1 MRLLLDA
8 DALIK
13 LNRAEI
19 LVPLFE
25 STECAIPQAVYEEAV
40 VEGHARGYADAKE
53 IESALKERCSVEEA
67 TSSSRLRALGAGDT
81 ALLTL
86 AEVGDESIV
95 VSDDGPFL
103 GVLRARGIDYLNCA
117 QLVVY
122 LVRNQVLTADRASK
136 ALGRMQSLISPKSF
150 NEATEMLD
158 SL

>member
-1 MRLLLDA
+1 M
-8 DALIK
+8 
-13 LNRAEI
+13 
-19 LVPLFE
+19 
-25 STECAIPQAVYEEAV
+25 
-40 VEGHARGYADAKE
+40 
-53 IESALKERCSVEEA
+53 EEA